1 MSNLLLRGGRV
12 INPSQGI
19 DAKMDVAVADGVISQ
34 VSPNIR
40 PGAETRTID
49 VDGKLVVPGLID
61 LHTHVYH
68 GVNQTAIDPDLAGV
82 YAGVTTVVDAG
93 SAGCYTFGGFPRYVV
108 PKAKTRVVCMLHI
121 SRAGLNF
128 QPEISDRDDID
139 LEETVRVIAAN
150 KPLIQGVKVRA
161 IGPTVPIMG
170 VEIVRLAKQA
180 ANEGGTR
187 LMVHIGDR
195 GVDDGPTITRAL
207 LPLLETGDIITHLF
221 TGNAGRI
228 LNDDGRVIPEIIDA
242 QERGVFLDTA
252 HGRQNF
258 SFDVAESALDQGV
271 EPRSIST
278 DITIPGRLNTVHSM
292 SEMLSRFLA
301 LGFSLEDVVR
311 MATANPA
318 SALGMESN
326 LGSLAVGREADIS
339 VLEEHTGRWLFRDTE
354 GGTLIGDK
362 ALTPVLTVKA
372 GEVFTRRVGTAPLGL
387 AARFCGVIEASTRR
401 RGMSQASHTRTYHSW
416 IRLGQPVDESSI
428 SSTLGAVRFWEA
440 LRTERTQ

>member
-1 MSNLLLRGGRV
+1 MTSLLLRGGRV
-12 INPSQGI
+12 IDPSQGI
-19 DAKMDVAVADGVISQ
+19 DAKMDVAVEDGVISQ
-34 VSPNIR
+34 VSSSIR
-40 PGAETRTID
+40 PGAETRIID

-93 SAGCYTFGGFPRYVV
+93 SAGCYTFGGFPRHVV
-108 PKAKTRVVCMLHI
+108 PNAKTRVVCMLHI

-128 QPEISDRDDID
+128 QPEISGPDDID
-139 LEETVRVIAAN
+139 VDETVNVIKSN

-161 IGPTVPIMG
+161 VGPAVPVMG
-170 VEIVRLAKQA
+170 VEMIRLAKRA
-180 ANEGGTR
+180 ANEGGVR

-195 GVDDGPTITRAL
+195 GADDGPTITRDL
-207 LPLLETGDIITHLF
+207 LPLLESGDIITHLF

-228 LNDDGRVIPEIIDA
+228 LDDDGRVIPEIIDA

-258 SFDVAESALDQGV
+258 SFDVAKSALDQGV

-292 SEMLSRFLA
+292 AEMLSRFLA
-301 LGFSLEDVVR
+301 LGFTLGDVIR
-311 MATANPA
+311 MATMNPA
-318 SALGMESN
+318 SALDLESA

-339 VLEEHTGRWLFRDTE
+339 VLEEHTGRWLFHDTE
-354 GGTLIGDK
+354 GGTLNGDK
-362 ALTPVLTVKA
+362 ALTPVLTVRA
-372 GEVFTRRVGTAPLGL
+372 GEVFTAEWGPRPWGWLPDSA
-387 AARFCGVIEASTRR
+387 E
-401 RGMSQASHTRTYHSW
+401 
-416 IRLGQPVDESSI
+416 
-428 SSTLGAVRFWEA
+428 
-440 LRTERTQ
+440 

>member
-1 MSNLLLRGGRV
+1 MASW
-12 INPSQGI
+12 PS
-19 DAKMDVAVADGVISQ
+19 
-34 VSPNIR
+34 R
-40 PGAETRTID
+40 
-49 VDGKLVVPGLID
+49 GLID

-93 SAGCYTFGGFPRYVV
+93 SAGCYTFGGFPRHVV
-108 PKAKTRVVCMLHI
+108 SKAKTRVVCMLHI

-139 LEETVRVIAAN
+139 VEETVRVIGTN

-161 IGPTVPIMG
+161 VGPAVPVMG
-170 VEIVRLAKQA
+170 VEMIRLAKLA
-180 ANEGGTR
+180 ANEGGVR

-195 GVDDGPTITRAL
+195 GVTDGPTITRDL
-207 LPLLETGDIITHLF
+207 LPLLESGDIITHLF

-228 LNDDGRVIPEIIDA
+228 LDDDGRVIPEIIDA

-258 SFDVAESALDQGV
+258 SFDVAKSALDQGV

-292 SEMLSRFLA
+292 VEMLSRFLA
-301 LGFSLEDVVR
+301 LGFSLEDVIR

-318 SALGMESN
+318 GALGMEGS

-339 VLEEHTGRWLFRDTE
+339 VLEEHTGSWLFHDTE
-354 GGTLIGDK
+354 GGTLTGDK
-362 ALTPVLTVKA
+362 ALTPVLTVRA
-372 GEVFTRRVGTAPLGL
+372 GEVFTSEWGPRPWGWLPD
-387 AARFCGVIEASTRR
+387 
-401 RGMSQASHTRTYHSW
+401 QA
-416 IRLGQPVDESSI
+416 E
-428 SSTLGAVRFWEA
+428 
-440 LRTERTQ
+440 